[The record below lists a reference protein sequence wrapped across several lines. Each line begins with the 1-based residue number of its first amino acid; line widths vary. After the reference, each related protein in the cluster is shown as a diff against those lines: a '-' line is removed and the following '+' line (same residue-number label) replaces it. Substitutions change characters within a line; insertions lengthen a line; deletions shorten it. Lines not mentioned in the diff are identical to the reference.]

1 MTQHSLMKSILTA
14 KVLLVCMA
22 LALHQGWIKF
32 GDLAVFAETTADK
45 TKGSESQDGEKKA
58 GDVAKPADE
67 KLADDADDK
76 EKSETAKRRSFLSDL
91 FELPKL
97 SAKKSKKE
105 DVGKYMDMAE
115 RKERQIAERTTQ
127 LAQREEQLKSLEK
140 SIDDKLGKL
149 EEERKFI
156 AKTLQQEKDLKGERV
171 DKIAELFD
179 KMDPKKAAPAFEKL
193 DKDLTV
199 ILFKKLKQK
208 QVTTILETMNPD
220 KSVELTEYFARV
232 KSAKEYDI
240 LKELNESL
248 RKEFQDCKGMPTAS
262 AATPLNQE
270 AAKEV
275 AKEPGKEPGA
285 AATAPGNPQVAPQA
299 VPGTEKK

>member
-32 GDLAVFAETTADK
+32 GDLAVFAETAADK
-45 TKGSESQDGEKKA
+45 TKASESQDSEKKSVDA
-58 GDVAKPADE
+58 PKLADE
-67 KLADDADDK
+67 KLADDADEK

-97 SAKKSKKE
+97 SAKKSRKE

-262 AATPLNQE
+262 AATPANQE
-270 AAKEV
+270 AAKE
-275 AKEPGKEPGA
+275 ADKEPSA
-285 AATAPGNPQVAPQA
+285 AASAPGNPPATTQTL
-299 VPGTEKK
+299 PGTEKK